1 MKDWHS
7 GVVVLLHSLL
17 GFLPFEGGTFSVPY
31 PSWFVEQWAYT
42 QTRQLLASLATM
54 ESLPGFDLPGDAD
67 TASDDDDGHDGD
79 YDDVDGDDDDDD
91 DEKVC
96 EICCCELGCGVV

>member
-1 MKDWHS
+1 
-7 GVVVLLHSLL
+7 
-17 GFLPFEGGTFSVPY
+17 
-31 PSWFVEQWAYT
+31 
-42 QTRQLLASLATM
+42 M

-96 EICCCELGCGVV
+96 GICCCELGCGVV